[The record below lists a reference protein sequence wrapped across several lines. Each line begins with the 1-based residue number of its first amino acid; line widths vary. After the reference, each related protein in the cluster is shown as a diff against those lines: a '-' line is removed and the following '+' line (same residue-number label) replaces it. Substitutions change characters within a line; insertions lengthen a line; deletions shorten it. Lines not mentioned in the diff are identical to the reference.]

1 MNFQIQKFFLF
12 LNNSLIIFFILGKI
26 YVLTTI
32 KSQRRFI
39 FVLNLKITLTNMFS
53 MHFSQSKTFILRSI
67 LLSVL
72 ILSTFL
78 VQAQLK
84 NYKKALTSFE
94 SGYYDMAIKEF
105 YKVKEID
112 ETKKADLNF
121 KIAESYRLSNRWI
134 EAIPFYEKAF
144 EAGLV
149 NNDANFY
156 YAYALKA
163 NEEYEKAKIS
173 LQKYIESKSTN
184 KVLNERALRELN
196 TLLLITDIKSKKSE
210 LEFKNLSAINT
221 ENIEFSGIVKDGY
234 FIYSASKKD
243 KVYSNGLPFLGIYQS
258 KISADFSTFGPAE
271 PLSKN
276 ILDPDRNEGT
286 PTFSPDGKTM
296 IFARGNTGKRKD
308 NSPDVDLYMSRY
320 VPSEGWTEP
329 KLVSASD
336 SSAWDGSP
344 AFSRDGKTIYFSSN
358 RAGGSGGLDIY
369 RVNMDASGRFGNPA
383 NMGKA
388 INTAGDEM
396 FPFVSPDG
404 KLFFASDGHPGLG
417 KLDIFMAVRTGGKTT
432 VENLGLPYN
441 SSMDDFGYS
450 LDDVGNIFFTSNR
463 AGGKGNDD
471 IYYYLAPPKPVDE
484 VAKIDDPN
492 DPNNPNNANNNDPNR
507 PNSKSQK
514 IANYFLE
521 GVVKGEKVALDSALV
536 RIYKLDGGVESDF
549 AEVFTQNGKFGPIK
563 MEEEEDYVILV
574 EKLAYLTKREGFS
587 MFGRSIPYPLL
598 KKAVTDTTFQTE
610 INLEKLFVGKT
621 FRLENIYYDLDKFD
635 IRADAALEL
644 DKLVQIL
651 KDNPLIKIELGSHTD
666 TRGSDLYNNRLS
678 QRRAESV
685 INYLAIK
692 GISKERLTAKGY
704 GETEL
709 IVQEAKNE
717 EEHQINR
724 RTEFKV
730 LEIAQE

>member
-1 MNFQIQKFFLF
+1 
-12 LNNSLIIFFILGKI
+12 
-26 YVLTTI
+26 
-32 KSQRRFI
+32 
-39 FVLNLKITLTNMFS
+39 MFS
-53 MHFSQSKTFILRSI
+53 ALFGY
-67 LLSVL
+67 
-72 ILSTFL
+72 
-78 VQAQLK
+78 AQLK
-84 NYKKALTSFE
+84 SYKKGLTSFE

-105 YKVKEID
+105 SKVKEIED
-112 ETKKADLNF
+112 SKKGELNF
-121 KIAESYRLSNRWI
+121 KIAEAYRLSNRWV
-134 EAIPFYEKAF
+134 ESIPFYEKAF
-144 EAGLV
+144 EAGFV
-149 NNDANFY
+149 NNDASFY

-163 NEEYEKAKIS
+163 NEEYDKAKVS
-173 LQKYIESKSTN
+173 FQKYIDSKSTN

-196 TLLLITDIKSKKSE
+196 TLLLISDIKTKKSE
-210 LEFKNLSAINT
+210 LEFKNFSAINT
-221 ENIEFSGIVKDGY
+221 PNIEFSGIVKDGY

-243 KVYSNGLPFLGIYQS
+243 KTYANGLPFLGIYQS
-258 KISADFSTFGPAE
+258 KVSADFSSVGPAE

-286 PTFSPDGKTM
+286 PTFSPDGKIM

-308 NSPDVDLYMSRY
+308 ISPDVDLYISRN
-320 VPSEGWTEP
+320 VPNEGWTEP

-336 SSAWDGSP
+336 SSSWDGSP

-396 FPFVSPDG
+396 FPFVSAEG

-417 KLDIFMAVRTGGKTT
+417 KLDIFVAVRSGGKTT

-450 LDDVGNIFFTSNR
+450 LDDAGNIFFTSNR

-471 IYYYLAPPKPVDE
+471 IYYYLAPPKPTDE
-484 VAKIDDPN
+484 IAKTKDPN
-492 DPNNPNNANNNDPNR
+492 DSNSNDPNS
-507 PNSKSQK
+507 PNFKPQK

-521 GVVKGEKVALDSALV
+521 GIVEGDKLALDSALV
-536 RIYKLDGGVESDF
+536 KIFKLDGGVETDF
-549 AEVFTQNGKFGPIK
+549 AEIFTKNGKFGPVK
-563 MEEEEDYVILV
+563 MEEDEDYVLLV
-574 EKLAYLTKREGFS
+574 EKNTYLTKREGFS
-587 MFGRSIPYPLL
+587 MYGRSIPYPLL

-635 IRADAALEL
+635 IRADAAVEL

-651 KDNPLIKIELGSHTD
+651 KDNPLIKVELGSHTD